1 MVKAMAGGIGKAK
14 VRANHPDI
22 PSQANAGDAVRLDID
37 NSNAQKARASPR
49 AMAPRVNGKANHPW
63 LLSMSPGG
71 QPVPGT
77 QPAGSQKRKKE
88 DSTLDS

>member
-1 MVKAMAGGIGKAK
+1 MEKAIE
-14 VRANHPDI
+14 RANNPDI
-22 PSQANAGDAVRLDID
+22 PSQANAGDAVRLGIE
-37 NSNAQKARASPR
+37 NPNVQKARASPR

-88 DSTLDS
+88 DSAWDS